1 MVKVL
6 VTGGTGTPGRDV
18 VACLLARQH
27 SVRILSH
34 QANPSVP
41 QGVELFQGDLAVG
54 QLAIE

>member
-6 VTGGTGTPGRDV
+6 VTGGTGTLGREV
-18 VACLLARQH
+18 VVCLLAMEH